1 MQKAEGISETKEREK
16 IHTPEESTE
25 MLRYL
30 VQNCATKD
38 DLENLKGELE
48 GKIDG
53 LARRLGGVEE
63 KVERLDEK
71 MGGVEEKV
79 EGLAEKM
86 VTKEDLKKVIG
97 ETKHEL
103 MDHTTRE
110 CAKVR
115 GDLTAIAHRQDEK
128 ANEFIRTAQKSGT
141 ISKADGVRLITI
153 NPFAQP
159 MD

>member
-1 MQKAEGISETKEREK
+1 
-16 IHTPEESTE
+16 

-141 ISKADGVRLITI
+141 ISEADGVRLITI